1 MRYTHWAIPPYPKE
15 RCDMSLSSI
24 KPNLRHMIDEVIV
37 AEDAIGVYLKRP
49 YVFSGSDASVT
60 FYDLDA
66 CEADG
71 VDPWAALNQCIAD
84 EALAIDPEDWDNG

>member
-1 MRYTHWAIPPYPKE
+1 
-15 RCDMSLSSI
+15 MSLSSI

-60 FYDLDA
+60 FFDLDD
-66 CEADG
+66 CEAHDI
-71 VDPWAALNQCIAD
+71 DPWAALNECIAD
-84 EALAIDPEDWDNG
+84 EAMAIDPEVWDKG

>member
-1 MRYTHWAIPPYPKE
+1 
-15 RCDMSLSSI
+15 MSLSSI

-60 FYDLDA
+60 FYDFDD

-71 VDPWAALNQCIAD
+71 LDPWAALNECIAD
-84 EALAIDPEDWDNG
+84 EATAIDPEVWDKG

>member
-1 MRYTHWAIPPYPKE
+1 
-15 RCDMSLSSI
+15 MSISKI
-24 KPNLRHMIDEVIV
+24 DAKLRHMIDEVIV

-60 FYDLDA
+60 FFDLDD

-71 VDPWAALNQCIAD
+71 LDPWSALNECIAD
-84 EALAIDPEDWDNG
+84 EAMPIDPEVWDKG

>member
-1 MRYTHWAIPPYPKE
+1 
-15 RCDMSLSSI
+15 MSLSLLNS
-24 KPNLRHMIDEVIV
+24 NLRHMIDEVVV

-60 FYDLDA
+60 FFDLDM

-71 VDPWAALNQCIAD
+71 LDPWASLNECIAD
-84 EALAIDPEDWDNG
+84 EAMAIDPEVWDKG

>member
-1 MRYTHWAIPPYPKE
+1 
-15 RCDMSLSSI
+15 MSISKI
-24 KPNLRHMIDEVIV
+24 DAKLRHMIDEVIV

-60 FYDLDA
+60 FFDFDM

-71 VDPWAALNQCIAD
+71 LDAWASLNECIAD
-84 EALAIDPEDWDNG
+84 EAIAIDPNIWDKG

>member
-1 MRYTHWAIPPYPKE
+1 
-15 RCDMSLSSI
+15 MSLSLI
-24 KPNLRHMIDEVIV
+24 KPNLRHMVDEVID

-60 FYDLDA
+60 FFDLDQ

-71 VDPWAALNQCIAD
+71 LDPWASLNECIAD
-84 EALAIDPEDWDNG
+84 EAMAIDPDVWDNG